1 MSSWWSVR
9 KVTARTAPALV
20 EVLADPL
27 ALPGVALVGAC
38 YQAVV
43 LALLARRFLR
53 GN

>member
-27 ALPGVALVGAC
+27 ALPGVALGAC